1 MKGTETKQEFIQLRA
16 KGLSF
21 DKIAKELKMAKQTLI
36 DWSKE
41 FEEEIANL
49 KALELEALQEQYF
62 LMKQDRLKNFGNTL
76 NKLREEVE
84 KRNLKDLPTDKLLE
98 LYLKYNNQVKEEI
111 IDPAFKS
118 SQDIR
123 EEQEEREALGELTA
137 PERKLKTA

>member
-123 EEQEEREALGELTA
+123 EEQEEREALGDLTA
-137 PERKLKTA
+137 PEKKLKTA